1 MIVSSTP
8 FMRLTMFGLQWKA
21 LSDARAI
28 SAAQALREGG
38 VSANLEHPDS
48 TATRLQQ
55 HDGLKIIQPFLR

>member
-38 VSANLEHPDS
+38 VSANLEGIRI
-48 TATRLQQ
+48 A
-55 HDGLKIIQPFLR
+55 QPPACSNTTD